1 MRMGFKVTSTCFFTL
16 LSSSQFSVIN
26 FVFLLK
32 RKGNFLKVVLEVLNL
47 RLRKE
52 HPCREAWHRQASLAD
67 METSQ

>member
-1 MRMGFKVTSTCFFTL
+1 
-16 LSSSQFSVIN
+16 
-26 FVFLLK
+26 
-32 RKGNFLKVVLEVLNL
+32 VLNL